1 MKVKGTTIK
10 ASVSF
15 TIVKWLF
22 FVIFIIYGFSLVFPF
37 LWMLMNT
44 FKSNAEFIKDSF
56 AWPTDPSNFV
66 TNWNSAMSLEARN
79 SGVAIMF
86 WRTIWESVVREVV
99 GMAVVLGLS
108 YVTARYKFPGRQ
120 FFIMLGFGMIFV
132 PGGSLAA
139 TYNLIVK
146 LNLLNNP
153 LVLILMGSG
162 GVGLSYMIMYAAF
175 RGLDNAYFESARI
188 DGANEV
194 RLMTQIALP
203 MILPNTIPVIMLD
216 FIGIWN
222 DYYGPY
228 MYTRDKPTLAVGIQM
243 LVDQENFNP
252 NTVALFILMILSILP
267 VLILFIAF
275 QKPIMENVSAGGI
288 KG

>member
-1 MKVKGTTIK
+1 MKVKGTTVK

-139 TYNLIVK
+139 TLLI
-146 LNLLNNP
+146 
-153 LVLILMGSG
+153 
-162 GVGLSYMIMYAAF
+162 
-175 RGLDNAYFESARI
+175 
-188 DGANEV
+188 
-194 RLMTQIALP
+194 T
-203 MILPNTIPVIMLD
+203 
-216 FIGIWN
+216 
-222 DYYGPY
+222 
-228 MYTRDKPTLAVGIQM
+228 
-243 LVDQENFNP
+243 
-252 NTVALFILMILSILP
+252 
-267 VLILFIAF
+267 
-275 QKPIMENVSAGGI
+275 
-288 KG
+288 